1 MLLIPS
7 KDYAFESYR
16 FLSAG
21 GLCVPDKRSAERGRD
36 QRDKENSRFNSR
48 HTFVSCLFER
58 TLLALAAPVKTISV
72 CRTVLEMATIFL
84 TVPLRTSKLTDM
96 VVRLKPETES
106 RLQELA
112 ATTGRAPDELVEE
125 AMAGYLAELAQ
136 ARKMLDGRYDEITS
150 GQVEPIEGEEA
161 FNRLRRKSKDR
172 RHP

>member
-1 MLLIPS
+1 VAI
-7 KDYAFESYR
+7 
-16 FLSAG
+16 
-21 GLCVPDKRSAERGRD
+21 
-36 QRDKENSRFNSR
+36 
-48 HTFVSCLFER
+48 
-58 TLLALAAPVKTISV
+58 
-72 CRTVLEMATIFL
+72 IFL

-150 GQVEPIEGEEA
+150 GKVEPIEGEEA

-172 RHP
+172 RHS